1 MSKYDDIINL
11 PHHVSKTHKPMP
23 LISRAAQFAPFSAF
37 TGYED
42 SIAEAARLT
51 TPEQIIPQE
60 EADKLSRRFAFAVEH
75 LTENNELKF
84 TYFIPDKTKSG
95 GEYVTIVGIIRKYDE
110 FAKTITL
117 ENGKTLHIENI
128 LSINGKTIDDAFE

>member
-23 LISRAAQFAPFSAF
+23 LINRVAQFAPFAAL

-42 SIAEAARLT
+42 SIAEEARLT
-51 TPEQIIPQE
+51 TPEQILSQE
-60 EADKLSRRFAFAVEH
+60 ESDELSRRLTFVVEH
-75 LTENNELKF
+75 LAEHNELEF

-95 GEYVTIVGIIRKYDE
+95 GKYITVVGIIRKYDE

-117 ENGKTLHIENI
+117 DNGNILHIENI
-128 LSINGKTIDDAFE
+128 LSINGETIDDALE

>member
-23 LISRAAQFAPFSAF
+23 LINRAAQFAPFSAL
-37 TGYED
+37 TGYDD

-51 TPEQIIPQE
+51 TPEQILSQE
-60 EADKLSRRFAFAVEH
+60 ESDELSRRLTFAVEH
-75 LTENNELKF
+75 MAEHNELEF

-95 GEYVTIVGIIRKYDE
+95 GKYITVVGIIRKYDE
-110 FAKTITL
+110 FTKAITL
-117 ENGKTLHIENI
+117 ENGNILHIENI
-128 LSINGKTIDDAFE
+128 LSIKGKTIDDAFE